1 MKKFLTLAVVAVM
14 AVSASAQKGSMYIGT
29 TGISFYNNDNA
40 LAGGNL
46 ASPFLTGFAYN
57 KNGDDK
63 TTSFGLAPEFGYFIA
78 DNMVIGASLGFSYS
92 SFDEDG
98 ADDKLNCTSFGIAP
112 YFRYFLVQKGNF
124 GLYLQ
129 AGGQFATSKYDYDD
143 AESTTY
149 FNVGVLP
156 GISYS
161 FSDKFSAT
169 ASFGWLG
176 YEQAKQDD
184 AKMSEFG
191 LNLDGSSLNFG
202 LYYNF

>member
-29 TGISFYNNDNA
+29 GNITMWNADEDGYISGSNMI
-40 LAGGNL
+40 
-46 ASPFLTGFAYN
+46 TGFSYT
-57 KNGDDK
+57 KSGDVK
-63 TTSFGLAPEFGYFIA
+63 TTEFGLAPEFGYFFA
-78 DNMVIGASLGFSYS
+78 DNMAVGISVGFNHGKVDYGV
-92 SFDEDG
+92 DG
-98 ADDKLNCTSFGIAP
+98 VDDGKLTAFSVAP

-129 AGGQFATSKYDYDD
+129 GGGQYTSVDD
-143 AESTTY
+143 DSDDKTNY
-149 FNVGVLP
+149 FNIGILP

-169 ASFGWLG
+169 ASLGWLG
-176 YEQAKQDD
+176 YENTKKGDR
-184 AKMSEFG
+184 KLNEFG
-191 LNLDGSSLNFG
+191 LNLDGSSLKFG